1 MKLISITA
9 LLVGL
14 GLIPCSLQAAD
25 QQTELQQHVANL
37 WQQQDF
43 AAAKVL
49 LADKVNRKTKDAW
62 LLAALG
68 RSELELGQT
77 SVAEDLLAR
86 AIKMESDN
94 ARYQFWFGRAS
105 CDSAQQAGMF
115 SALGYAKR
123 CRKAFEQAVSL
134 APADIGYLKALGKYY
149 AQAPGIAGGDKDQ
162 ALLLAEKLQQQDPLQ
177 GQLLKLEVLFSA
189 EDMTAAEQFVAASDL
204 LQSRP
209 EPYFMRGVHLAQSRD
224 YVAAMAAF
232 AIASEKVV
240 DDAEGKRSRLLA
252 LYQLGRASV
261 LAKTDYPQGVAALT
275 EFLAD
280 GSMESFNDWAQFRL
294 SQLYLAQE
302 QRDKAEAI
310 LTPLLATTSDDNLK
324 TEIKK
329 IL

>member
-1 MKLISITA
+1 MKRVTFTA
-9 LLVGL
+9 LLLSFGL
-14 GLIPCSLQAAD
+14 NAAPA
-25 QQTELQQHVANL
+25 ELQQQISDL

-68 RSELELGQT
+68 RSELELGQADA
-77 SVAEDLLAR
+77 AEELLAR
-86 AIKMESDN
+86 AIHIEADN

-105 CDSAQQAGMF
+105 CDSAQQASMF

-134 APADIGYLKALGKYY
+134 APADTGYLKALGKYY
-149 AQAPGIAGGDKDQ
+149 AQAPGIAGGDKEQ
-162 ALLLAEKLQQQDPLQ
+162 ALAIAARLEQQDPLQ
-177 GQLLKLEVLFSA
+177 GQLLTLEILFSA
-189 EDMTAAEQFVAASDL
+189 EDTTAAEQFIDSSEL
-204 LQSRP
+204 LQRRP
-209 EPYFMRGVHLAQSRD
+209 EPYFIRGIQLAQNRD
-224 YVAAMAAF
+224 YAA
-232 AIASEKVV
+232 AIAEFLKASKQEVA
-240 DDAEGKRSRLLA
+240 DDEGKRNRLLA

-261 LAKTDYPQGVAALT
+261 LGKTEPQQGIDALN

-280 GSMESFNDWAQFRL
+280 GSMTDFNEWAQLRL

-302 QRDKAEAI
+302 QRSQAEAI
-310 LTPLLATTSDDNLK
+310 LKPLLATTQDDKLK
-324 TEIKK
+324 SEIKK